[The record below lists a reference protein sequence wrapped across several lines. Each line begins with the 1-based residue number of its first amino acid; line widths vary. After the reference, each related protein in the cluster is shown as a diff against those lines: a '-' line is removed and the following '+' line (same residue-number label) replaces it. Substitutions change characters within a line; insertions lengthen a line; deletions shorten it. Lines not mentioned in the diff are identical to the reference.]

1 MLSEFTK
8 QFQILSR
15 RQRAVGL
22 ALLTLAGATWYGL
35 AHIGGPTQ
43 GHSEV
48 SSQSRKGLQRYTP
61 TPAEWASLTIQPVTE
76 RAFRAE
82 HVTEGKIA
90 VDEDRSTPVF
100 SPYAGRV
107 TKLLA
112 RPGDSVGQG
121 QPLFVIEAADTVQAQ
136 NDFIAA
142 MTGLNKARSAL
153 DLAQL
158 QHKRAKDL
166 FEGKAVPLK
175 DYQQAEATLTQ
186 AQNDLRSTQTALEAA
201 RNKLRIL
208 GFTDEAIATFQ
219 EMGRINPETTI
230 FAPIAGTVVQR
241 KIGPGQYVNSGAS
254 DPVFVIG
261 DLSTVWLTA
270 FVRETEA
277 SNVSV
282 GQEISF
288 NALALPGR
296 PLTARINY
304 VSAAIDPSSRRL
316 LVRATIDNKD
326 GVFKPEMFANVTIY
340 SGGDRP
346 GVGLFA
352 AVIIGGLVAFQQL
365 NIEAYPDPTPPMVD
379 IVTQSAG
386 LSAEEIER
394 YITIP
399 LETQVAG
406 IKNLNVIRT
415 ISLYGLSDVKLQFS
429 FDFTYD
435 QALQQVLNRLSQLAP
450 LLNSAQPQI
459 SPLSPIGEIY
469 RYRLVGPPNYS
480 VLDLKTLQDWVLQ
493 RRFRTV
499 PGVIDVTGWG
509 GRTKTYELQVDFNK
523 LVAYGLTLP
532 QLLQAVSNS

>member
-1 MLSEFTK
+1 
-8 QFQILSR
+8 
-15 RQRAVGL
+15 
-22 ALLTLAGATWYGL
+22 
-35 AHIGGPTQ
+35 
-43 GHSEV
+43 
-48 SSQSRKGLQRYTP
+48 
-61 TPAEWASLTIQPVTE
+61 
-76 RAFRAE
+76 
-82 HVTEGKIA
+82 VTEGKIA

-112 RPGDSVGQG
+112 RPGDRVVQG

-136 NDFIAA
+136 NDLIAA

-270 FVRETEA
+270 FVRETDA

-282 GQEISF
+282 GQEIAF
-288 NALALPGR
+288 NVLALPGR
-296 PLTARINY
+296 PLKARINY
-304 VSAAIDPSSRRL
+304 VSAAIDPATRRL

-326 GVFKPEMFANVTIY
+326 GLLKPEMFANVTIY
-340 SGGDRP
+340 SASDHPAIGVPKQALIYEGNQVRVWVAHEDKSIELRQIKPGLTNGDLVEVEGNLKP
-346 GVGLFA
+346 GE
-352 AVIIGGLVAFQQL
+352 Q
-365 NIEAYPDPTPPMVD
+365 
-379 IVTQSAG
+379 IVTKG
-386 LSAEEIER
+386 
-394 YITIP
+394 
-399 LETQVAG
+399 
-406 IKNLNVIRT
+406 
-415 ISLYGLSDVKLQFS
+415 SLF
-429 FDFTYD
+429 
-435 QALQQVLNRLSQLAP
+435 
-450 LLNSAQPQI
+450 
-459 SPLSPIGEIY
+459 
-469 RYRLVGPPNYS
+469 
-480 VLDLKTLQDWVLQ
+480 
-493 RRFRTV
+493 
-499 PGVIDVTGWG
+499 IDRAASG
-509 GRTKTYELQVDFNK
+509 
-523 LVAYGLTLP
+523 
-532 QLLQAVSNS
+532 S

>member
-1 MLSEFTK
+1 MLSKLTK
-8 QFQILSR
+8 QLQMLSR
-15 RQRAVGL
+15 PRLAVGSALL
-22 ALLTLAGATWYGL
+22 ALAVAALYGL
-35 AHIGGPTQ
+35 VHISGAQ
-43 GHSEV
+43 QHSEV
-48 SSQSRKGLQRYTP
+48 SSQSRKGLQRYIP
-61 TPAEWASLTIQPVTE
+61 SPAEWASLTIQPVTE

-112 RPGDSVGQG
+112 RPGDRVVQG

-175 DYQQAEATLTQ
+175 DYQQAEATLSQ

-208 GFTDEAIATFQ
+208 GFTDEAVATFQ

-230 FAPIAGTVVQR
+230 LAPIAGTVVQR

-270 FVRETEA
+270 FVREADA

-282 GQEISF
+282 GQELAF
-288 NALALPGR
+288 NVLALPGR
-296 PLTARINY
+296 PLKARINY
-304 VSAAIDPSSRRL
+304 VSAAIDPATRRL
-316 LVRATIDNKD
+316 LVRATVDNKD
-326 GVFKPEMFANVTIY
+326 GLLKPEMFANVTIY
-340 SGGDRP
+340 SPGDHSAVGVPKQALIYEGSQVRVWVAHEDKSIELRQIKP
-346 GVGLFA
+346 GLTNGD
-352 AVIIGGLVAFQQL
+352 LVEVEGNLKPGEQ
-365 NIEAYPDPTPPMVD
+365 
-379 IVTQSAG
+379 IVTKG
-386 LSAEEIER
+386 
-394 YITIP
+394 
-399 LETQVAG
+399 
-406 IKNLNVIRT
+406 
-415 ISLYGLSDVKLQFS
+415 SLF
-429 FDFTYD
+429 
-435 QALQQVLNRLSQLAP
+435 
-450 LLNSAQPQI
+450 
-459 SPLSPIGEIY
+459 
-469 RYRLVGPPNYS
+469 
-480 VLDLKTLQDWVLQ
+480 
-493 RRFRTV
+493 
-499 PGVIDVTGWG
+499 IDRAASG
-509 GRTKTYELQVDFNK
+509 
-523 LVAYGLTLP
+523 
-532 QLLQAVSNS
+532 S

>member
-1 MLSEFTK
+1 MLLDFTK
-8 QFQILSR
+8 QLQSLTRKHLAI
-15 RQRAVGL
+15 GG
-22 ALLTLAGATWYGL
+22 ALLVVVGVAAFGLMHISGA
-35 AHIGGPTQ
+35 PQ

-112 RPGDSVGQG
+112 RAGDSVKQG

-158 QHKRAKDL
+158 QNKRAKDL

-175 DYQQAEATLTQ
+175 DFQQAEATLIQ
-186 AQNDLRSTQTALEAA
+186 AQNDLRSTETALEAA

-208 GFTDEAIATFQ
+208 GLTDDAISAFQ
-219 EMGRINPETTI
+219 EKGRINPETTI

-277 SNVSV
+277 STVV
-282 GQEISF
+282 AGQELTF
-288 NALALPGR
+288 NLLALPGR
-296 PLTARINY
+296 TLTGRINY
-304 VSAAIDPSSRRL
+304 VAAAIDPATRRL
-316 LVRATIDNKD
+316 MVRATVDNAS
-326 GVFKPEMFANVTIY
+326 GQLKPEMFATVTLYAPDDQPSVGVPKQALIY
-340 SGGDRP
+340 EGDQVRVWVAHEDKSIELRQIKTGLTNGDLVEVHGNLKP
-346 GVGLFA
+346 GE
-352 AVIIGGLVAFQQL
+352 Q
-365 NIEAYPDPTPPMVD
+365 
-379 IVTQSAG
+379 IVTKG
-386 LSAEEIER
+386 
-394 YITIP
+394 
-399 LETQVAG
+399 
-406 IKNLNVIRT
+406 
-415 ISLYGLSDVKLQFS
+415 SLF
-429 FDFTYD
+429 
-435 QALQQVLNRLSQLAP
+435 
-450 LLNSAQPQI
+450 
-459 SPLSPIGEIY
+459 
-469 RYRLVGPPNYS
+469 
-480 VLDLKTLQDWVLQ
+480 
-493 RRFRTV
+493 
-499 PGVIDVTGWG
+499 IDRAASG
-509 GRTKTYELQVDFNK
+509 
-523 LVAYGLTLP
+523 
-532 QLLQAVSNS
+532 S